1 MVLTSAR
8 RHGFGRKCLGCVAA
22 LVLAAGVLSPA
33 SAWAQDGMNEREL
46 IRDIIH
52 FTKINRAEAA
62 DVLMR
67 ELLSRDIS
75 PEDFTRLIEDT
86 GELVRFEEAMAL
98 AIRTPQLEASAARLS
113 RMYER
118 GKLDRARDPEQIAE
132 NIALL
137 TGGARGRLLARQ
149 RLVEA
154 GEYAMP
160 QLLTALLQRSNPA
173 LQAEVQRL
181 LIDKG
186 QQSVTPLA
194 TALPNL
200 DPARQELVL
209 TVLGQIGSETAA
221 PYIHDVLST
230 TTNQE
235 VAAAARRAITRMGI
249 NDPARDVADWY
260 LALANDY
267 YNERTQL
274 TSFPGEDQQLL
285 WGYDAGLGLVMTP
298 IRTEVYHEAMAM
310 RLSERSLTLRT
321 SNPEA
326 LALWVASNFRR
337 EIEQPQGYANPVY
350 PASRRGAE
358 YFAVASG
365 TDVTQRV
372 LARALD
378 DRNTRLARRALAA
391 IERTAGSTALQQGPR
406 GRQPLLEALGY
417 PNRRV
422 QIESALALGSSQPRQ
437 TFTGAERVIPILA
450 DAVQDAETRHAV
462 ILASDFELYDGYR
475 EIVQGLGYQV
485 LPFAPRLEALAE
497 PLANIAGLD
506 LVVTTL
512 GEDST
517 EAAIEEVRTSN
528 RFSATPVLAL
538 MPTRDYTRLQRRY
551 ERQQGVMLRPIAMN
565 EQMFVNA
572 VNELVRVASGGPI
585 SAAEAEAYA
594 ERSLRVLR
602 DLAIGAS
609 PVLDVRDATRPLIAA
624 LGSRTGLIRMSVA
637 EVLALVDEQRA
648 QSALMA
654 AALEA
659 SGNERVQL
667 LNRTTESVKRFGN
680 MLSQRQVTRLVE
692 IALTG
697 APGEATAA
705 AALMGALD
713 LSNDNILPL
722 ILDN

>member
-1 MVLTSAR
+1 
-8 RHGFGRKCLGCVAA
+8 
-22 LVLAAGVLSPA
+22 
-33 SAWAQDGMNEREL
+33 MNEREL

-67 ELLSRDIS
+67 ELLSREIS

-86 GELVRFEEAMAL
+86 GELVRFEEALAL
-98 AIRTPQLEASAARLS
+98 AVRTPELERSAARLA

-132 NIALL
+132 NIAML

-149 RLVEA
+149 RLLEA

-160 QLLTALLQRSNPA
+160 QLLAALLQRANPS

-186 QQSVTPLA
+186 QQAVTPLA
-194 TALPNL
+194 TALASL
-200 DPARQELVL
+200 DPVRQELVL
-209 TVLGQIGSETAA
+209 TVLGQIGSETVA
-221 PYIHDVLST
+221 PYIHDLLAT

-235 VAAAARRAITRMGI
+235 VASAGRRAITRLGT

-267 YNERTQL
+267 YNERRQL
-274 TSFPGEDQQLL
+274 TSFPGEEQQLL
-285 WGYDAGLGLVMTP
+285 WGYDGGLGLVMTP

-310 RLSERSLTLRT
+310 RLSERSLTLRGE
-321 SNPEA
+321 NAEA
-326 LALWVASNFRR
+326 LALWVASNYRR
-337 EIEQPQGYANPVY
+337 ELQQPQGYTNPVY
-350 PASRRGAE
+350 PASRRSAE

-378 DRNTRLARRALAA
+378 DRDTPLARRALAA
-391 IERTAGSTALQQGPR
+391 IERTAGSAALRQGPR

-422 QIESALALGSSQPRQ
+422 QIESALALGSSQPRE
-437 TFTGAERVIPILA
+437 TFAGAERVIPTLA
-450 DAVQDAETRHAV
+450 DAVRDAETRYAV
-462 ILASDFELYDGYR
+462 VLSSDQELYQGYR
-475 EIVQGLGYQV
+475 QIVERLGYQV
-485 LPFAPRLEALAE
+485 LPFSPRLEALAE
-497 PLANIAGLD
+497 PLANVSGLD

-517 EAAIEEVRTSN
+517 EAAIEEVRSSA

-551 ERQQGVMLRPIAMN
+551 ERQQGVMLRPIAID
-565 EQMFVNA
+565 EQLFANA
-572 VNELVRVASGGPI
+572 ATELVRVASGGPI
-585 SAAEAEAYA
+585 SAEEAQSYA

-602 DLAIGAS
+602 DLAIGSS
-609 PVLDVRDATRPLIAA
+609 PVLDVRDATQPLIAA
-624 LGSRTGLIRMSVA
+624 LGTRTGPIRQSVA
-637 EVLALVDEQRA
+637 DVLALVDEQRA
-648 QSALMA
+648 QSALMV

-659 SGNERVQL
+659 SGAERVML
-667 LNRTTESVKRFGN
+667 LNRTTESVKRFGS
-680 MLSQRQVTRLVE
+680 MLSQRQITRLVE
-692 IALTG
+692 IARTG
-697 APGEATAA
+697 SPGEATAA

-713 LSNDNILPL
+713 LPNNNILPL